1 MRSEESLAADHVMEF
16 PGGYT
21 RSLGPVIGRFLT
33 ALRDGRFLGVRTADG
48 RVIVPP
54 TEYDPES
61 GAALGAD
68 DGDFVEVGPR
78 GRVETWAWVP
88 EPRAKHPLDRP
99 FAWALIRLDGA
110 STALL
115 HAVDADRSAMR
126 TGMRVRPAWRDE
138 RTGSVLDVACFV
150 PEGSDD

>member
-1 MRSEESLAADHVMEF
+1 MEF

-33 ALRDGRFLGVRTADG
+33 GLRDGRFLGVRRADG
-48 RVIVPP
+48 RVLVPP
-54 TEYDPES
+54 AEYDPDT

-68 DGDFVEVGPR
+68 DADFVEVGPA
-78 GRVETWAWVP
+78 GVVETWAWVP

-115 HAVDADRSAMR
+115 HAVGAERAAMR
-126 TGMRVRPAWRDE
+126 TGMRVRPAWREE

-150 PEGSDD
+150 PEGSDE

>member
-1 MRSEESLAADHVMEF
+1 MPSEESLAADHVMEF

-21 RSLGPVIGRFLT
+21 RSLGPVIGRYLT
-33 ALRDGRFLGVRTADG
+33 ALRDGRFLGVRTEDG
-48 RVIVPP
+48 RVLVPP
-54 TEYDPES
+54 TEYDPET
-61 GAALGAD
+61 GAPAG
-68 DGDFVEVGPR
+68 GDFVEVGPA
-78 GRVETWAWVP
+78 GVVTTWAWVP

-110 STALL
+110 DTALL
-115 HAVDADRSAMR
+115 HAVGADRSAMR
-126 TGMRVRPAWRDE
+126 TGLRVRPSWRAE